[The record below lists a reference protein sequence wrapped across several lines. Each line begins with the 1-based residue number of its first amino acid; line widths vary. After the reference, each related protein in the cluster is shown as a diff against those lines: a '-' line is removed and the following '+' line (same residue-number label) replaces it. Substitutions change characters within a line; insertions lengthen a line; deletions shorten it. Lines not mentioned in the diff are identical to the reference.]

1 MSHGLLLPGIGFLVL
16 GGVVGGV
23 IASAAD
29 GVSGEKSHDQVFELR
44 TYTTEEGRLDAL
56 NKRFRD
62 HTTRLFEKH
71 GMTNVGYWTPTD
83 EPRSRDT
90 LIYVLAHDNRE
101 AAKKSWVGFLNDPE
115 WHQVRDASEADG
127 KIVKKVES
135 VFMKATDYS
144 GIK

>member
-1 MSHGLLLPGIGFLVL
+1 MSSSHLLPRIGLLVV

-23 IASAAD
+23 IASAAS
-29 GVSGEKSHDQVFELR
+29 GVSGEKSHEKVFELR

-56 NKRFRD
+56 GRRFRD
-62 HTTRLFEKH
+62 YTARLFEKH

-90 LIYVLAHDNRE
+90 LIYVLAHDSRE
-101 AAKKSWVGFLNDPE
+101 AAKKSWDGFLNDPE
-115 WHQVRDASEADG
+115 WHQARDASEADG

-144 GIK
+144 AIK